1 MYIPVVFKSCQWKL
15 SWYRKVCEALLL
27 LFLTT
32 VYVRAVTRVLIPQI
46 IILCPKYSRFCE
58 ILFRYAKLLCLS
70 WNSTLFSKSFESRK
84 LKFFYFCNFD
94 SKIWISVFKNE
105 PSNEPVFHK
114 FYLVHSWIHCLIYH
128 YLLLCESKLIAAAQT
143 CSKVRYSKNLR
154 KISFKTSMVGSV
166 KQMQSRWCSVKKL
179 SLKKL

>member
-1 MYIPVVFKSCQWKL
+1 MKLCCFCSWLLCTSGPLRAFLFLKL
-15 SWYRKVCEALLL
+15 SC
-27 LFLTT
+27 
-32 VYVRAVTRVLIPQI
+32 YVQNIQDFV
-46 IILCPKYSRFCE
+46 RFC
-58 ILFRYAKLLCLS
+58 FDMPNLLCLS

-114 FYLVHSWIHCLIYH
+114 FYLVHSWIYCLIYH

-166 KQMQSRWCSVKKL
+166 KQMQSRWCSVKKV